1 MLVTRPRLTPA
12 LIECV
17 RTGKFEIVGEDL
29 VEWRAAQHGTY
40 RQNFSDREGWTQAR
54 SAKWY
59 GVATETWAQW
69 ERGRYPV
76 PEHLVRNLIRFSQSL
91 TQILDE
97 LIAS

>member
-1 MLVTRPRLTPA
+1 MLITKSRLTPA
-12 LIECV
+12 LIQCV
-17 RTGKFEIVGEDL
+17 RTGEFTIAGKDL
-29 VEWRAAQHGTY
+29 VEWRAAQHGSY
-40 RQNFSDREGWTQAR
+40 RQNFSDRDGWTQAR

-97 LIAS
+97 LIKS